1 MRCLQI
7 YIKSTE
13 NSLLI
18 RIKTSPSGL
27 NIFLNFIIKKLI
39 EFAINI
45 LKLVSSVPTINLEIN
60 V

>member
-18 RIKTSPSGL
+18 KIKTSPIGL
-27 NIFLNFIIKKLI
+27 NIFLNFIIKRLI